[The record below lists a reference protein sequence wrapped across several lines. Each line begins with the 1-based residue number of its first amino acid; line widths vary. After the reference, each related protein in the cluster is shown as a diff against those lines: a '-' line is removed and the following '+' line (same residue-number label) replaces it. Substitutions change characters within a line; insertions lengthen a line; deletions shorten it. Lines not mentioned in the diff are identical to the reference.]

1 MLRWVPFTVCLL
13 VLRALSAVEM
23 LYHATMADLL
33 LCHYLQ
39 DLSKA
44 FARGDYGAARSSLIR
59 LRYVRRILDA
69 IQEKM

>member
-1 MLRWVPFTVCLL
+1 
-13 VLRALSAVEM
+13 
-23 LYHATMADLL
+23 MADLL